1 MDSPDELRSPEE
13 PSSIPDSQDSVQ
25 RVVNRFIRGSQG
37 SEPTSGANVVPVCEA
52 SHTYQTSNHYELD
65 EGRNREHVEYS
76 INHRLEFHQPGPHP
90 VYSQSQASQQY
101 PGGYPPPPIPGYYPA
116 LRVAPLFGLNG
127 MPNK

>member
-25 RVVNRFIRGSQG
+25 RVVNSFIRGSQG

-65 EGRNREHVEYS
+65 EGRDREHVEYS
-76 INHRLEFHQPGPHP
+76 INHRLVSWCIHSSP
-90 VYSQSQASQQY
+90 VFGSMGTSGHAGR
-101 PGGYPPPPIPGYYPA
+101 PVRCFLRGIP
-116 LRVAPLFGLNG
+116 F
-127 MPNK
+127 